1 MINPPPISDL
11 VQGNDKQFSF
21 GWKQWIN
28 AAQRILQM
36 VSNYST
42 SSAVTV
48 VNGFVQTFPDNIEIL
63 QLTPAAPLAAGT
75 VAFPADPV
83 NGQSIRIATTQ
94 DIAAITLTS
103 TRTITTPPAGLVAGT
118 AVEYYYSLDTDTW
131 YRLA

>member
-42 SSAVTV
+42 SSAVVV
-48 VNGFVQTFPDNIEIL
+48 VNGFVQAFPDNIEIL
-63 QLTPAAPLAAGT
+63 QLTPAAPLAVGT

-83 NGQSIRIATTQ
+83 NGQSIRIATTR
-94 DIAAITLTS
+94 DVAAITFTS
-103 TRTITTPPAGLVAGT
+103 ARTIANAPAALVAGE
-118 AVEYYYSLDTDTW
+118 AIEYYYSLAADTW